1 MPDTVKILGQSAPN
15 ATTET
20 DLYEVLAPATSAV
33 VSSIVVCNRG
43 TTSTTFRISVS
54 QAGAATTNKDY
65 LYDDITIGGMD
76 TFVATIG
83 ISLATTD
90 KIRVYAGNANLSFN
104 AFGVEIT

>member
-1 MPDTVKILGQSAPN
+1 MADTVKILGQSAPN

-20 DLYEVLAPATSAV
+20 DLYTVPASTSAV

-65 LYDDITIGGMD
+65 LYDDIAIGGMD

>member
-20 DLYEVLAPATSAV
+20 DLYTVPAATSAV